1 MLFIMLKVYLEPQS
15 LLCQLENFIFELIPN
30 QLKVIENLG
39 LKSVINFRKCNL
51 LLEVSVSLL
60 NSKGECPLFLC
71 KAHVK
76 VSPR

>member
-1 MLFIMLKVYLEPQS
+1 MLFIMLKFYLEPQS

-51 LLEVSVSLL
+51 FSYW
-60 NSKGECPLFLC
+60 KFQF
-71 KAHVK
+71 HF
-76 VSPR
+76 